1 MAFREEE
8 TTFAWAANAPTPA
21 HQVESEALLKT
32 CKSLLNWNA
41 LSERTT
47 VVRVGMSIHD
57 HGGLAVTFKNNVAG
71 IHKSRGMLTDSSQ
84 IR

>member
-1 MAFREEE
+1 M
-8 TTFAWAANAPTPA
+8 
-21 HQVESEALLKT
+21 T